1 MSMRRAMAEQSL
13 PESDDEDSGCE
24 GPAVMQQL
32 AAFSAPPALQKQG
45 SASGVGGPM
54 RLAGRRR
61 SAGRASPRRSSRREE
76 VKRCRG
82 EDDRH
87 DHTTSLRSPPTRSGP
102 ASAYA

>member
-1 MSMRRAMAEQSL
+1 MQQRSNHSSAQVYAKKGKMSMRRAMAEQSL

-54 RLAGRRR
+54 RLAVEG
-61 SAGRASPRRSSRREE
+61 E
-76 VKRCRG
+76 CRP
-82 EDDRH
+82 
-87 DHTTSLRSPPTRSGP
+87 SLTEKIFGKKGKK
-102 ASAYA
+102 